1 MQYLAA
7 LKEDAR
13 RARRRRARLRVLC
26 GASWDGAVVRVGMQG
41 TIRTG
46 VSARS
51 LLGGSVGGGAA
62 GGSGSNSGGG
72 VLGSDTGLG
81 SLGAGAADSLGFSAS
96 AGLGGGSGGGGDA
109 VWLRGGFAVLQG
121 RRLLWWQS
129 EAALESGQPAD
140 AFLRLRGH
148 AGVTAPSPS
157 DLRTAGCAP
166 GCIAAVFASEP
177 AGLQGRTMNRQ
188 RWALVFADESERKA
202 FTASI
207 ENALGKEE

>member
-1 MQYLAA
+1 MLQYLAA

-46 VSARS
+46 VSARN
-51 LLGGSVGGGAA
+51 LLGASAA
-62 GGSGSNSGGG
+62 GGSSGVGNSGSGG
-72 VLGSDTGLG
+72 VLGGDGGLG
-81 SLGAGAADSLGFSAS
+81 SLGVGAADSLGLSTS
-96 AGLGGGSGGGGDA
+96 TGLGGGSGGGGDA

-157 DLRTAGCAP
+157 DLRTAGCAA

-177 AGLQGRTMNRQ
+177 AGLQGRTTNRQ
-188 RWALVFADESERKA
+188 RWALVFADETERRA